1 MRLLFMCLDAL
12 FMSHEQCTRYWLK
25 KKKEKKEA
33 EMHLRENA
41 NAIQTPSKKVLVQ
54 LL

>member
-25 KKKEKKEA
+25 KRKEKKKA